1 MSVFDTVSQSPRML
15 RLCVF
20 LKCVFVF
27 RSQSEWP
34 VQSLRESETL
44 PGSFPEFDRAD
55 IHTLA
60 SLLKLFRDT
69 TAEGVQG

>member
-34 VQSLRESETL
+34 VQSLRESKTL
-44 PGSFPEFDRAD
+44 PGIKEKF
-55 IHTLA
+55 
-60 SLLKLFRDT
+60 
-69 TAEGVQG
+69 

>member
-1 MSVFDTVSQSPRML
+1 MSVFDTVSQSPRVL

-34 VQSLRESETL
+34 VQSLRESKTL
-44 PGSFPEFDRAD
+44 PGIKEKF
-55 IHTLA
+55 
-60 SLLKLFRDT
+60 
-69 TAEGVQG
+69 